1 VFQEESLLPKQAQF
15 EISAPS
21 AAGDTIRSLG
31 DGATIEA
38 RTIRKLQR
46 RLLPFLFLLYVIAF
60 VDRINIG
67 FAALTMNKELAMTS
81 QQFGFAAGVFFFGYC
96 LFEVPSNLLLHKI
109 GARIWIAR
117 ILITWGI
124 LAALTGVVHTVHHL
138 YVLRFLLGV
147 AEAGYFPGI
156 VLYLTYWFRQ
166 RDQARALALFMTA
179 LPVTSIVGAPISGL
193 ILDHAHWLVISSWR
207 WLLILEGLPAV
218 VFGVVTYFVLPN
230 RPADAKFLTSEE
242 KEWIRGSLLC
252 EERKKLEQR
261 HYSVLQAL
269 LNPRVLCLG
278 IIELGIV
285 TCSYTFSFW
294 APQLIKSLSNHYS
307 NTTVGF
313 LVMIPY
319 VVGAV
324 VMVLVSRS
332 SDRNLERRYH
342 AGIPVILG
350 GIGLLLMGV
359 FHSPI
364 AIVALLSLL
373 AIGAYGWCAPFFA
386 LPCEFLTGSAVA
398 AGVALIN
405 SIGNIGGF
413 VGPYAIGVVSGWTG
427 GIYGAFA
434 LLGIPMLLSA
444 TGLLLLPKNAR
455 AGRLVQTHSIGLSHC
470 TEVAR
475 GVGVRE

>member
-1 VFQEESLLPKQAQF
+1 MPQQVQL
-15 EISAPS
+15 EISAPF
-21 AAGDTIRSLG
+21 ATEDAIRSLG
-31 DGATIEA
+31 DSATIEA
-38 RTIRKLQR
+38 RTIRKLQL

-124 LAALTGVVHTVHHL
+124 LAALTGFVHTVHHL
-138 YVLRFLLGV
+138 YVLRFLLGL

-166 RDQARALALFMTA
+166 REQARVLALFMTA

-193 ILDHAHWLVISSWR
+193 ILDHAHWLAFSSWR

-218 VFGVVTYFVLPN
+218 LFGVLTYFVLPN
-230 RPADAKFLTSEE
+230 RPSDAKFLTTEE
-242 KEWIRGSLLC
+242 KEWLGASLRC
-252 EERKKLEQR
+252 EEEKKLLQG
-261 HYSVLQAL
+261 HYSVVQAL

-278 IIELGIV
+278 IIEMGIV
-285 TCSYTFSFW
+285 TCSYTLNFW
-294 APQLIKSLSNHYS
+294 APQLIKSLSGHYS
-307 NTTVGF
+307 NTAVG
-313 LVMIPY
+313 LMVMIPY
-319 VVGAV
+319 VLGAV

-332 SDRNLERRYH
+332 SDRKLERRYH
-342 AGIPVILG
+342 AGIPVMVG
-350 GIGLLLMGV
+350 GIALLLMGV
-359 FHSPI
+359 FHSPV

-413 VGPYAIGVVSGWTG
+413 IGPYAIGVVSGWTD

-434 LLGIPMLLSA
+434 LLGLPMLLSA
-444 TGLLLLPKNAR
+444 TGLLLLPKGASSKSVAASR
-455 AGRLVQTHSIGLSHC
+455 SHGLTRC
-470 TEVAR
+470 EVANSASMSD
-475 GVGVRE
+475 

>member
-1 VFQEESLLPKQAQF
+1 LRKQAQC
-15 EISAPS
+15 EVCAG
-21 AAGDTIRSLG
+21 AADAKIRSLCG
-31 DGATIEA
+31 SGAIDS
-38 RTIRKLQR
+38 RTIRKLQL
-46 RLLPFLFLLYVIAF
+46 RLLPFLFVLYVISF

-81 QQFGFAAGVFFFGYC
+81 QEFGFTAGVFFFGYC

-124 LAALTGVVHTVHHL
+124 LATLTGFVRTIHQL
-138 YVLRFLLGV
+138 YWLRFVLGL

-166 RDQARALALFMTA
+166 QERARALALFMTA

-193 ILDHAHWLVISSWR
+193 ILDHAYWLALSSWR

-218 VFGVVTYFVLPN
+218 LFGVLTYFVLPN

-242 KEWIRGSLLC
+242 KEWLGASLLC
-252 EERKKLEQR
+252 EEREKLERR
-261 HYSVLQAL
+261 HYSVIQAL
-269 LNPRVLCLG
+269 MNPRVLCLG
-278 IIELGIV
+278 VIELGIV
-285 TCSYTFSFW
+285 TCSYTLNFW
-294 APQLIKSLSNHYS
+294 APQLIKSLSNQYS
-307 NTTVGF
+307 NTAVGL

-342 AGIPVILG
+342 AGIPVMLG
-350 GIGLLLMGV
+350 GIGLLLMGA
-359 FHSPI
+359 FHSSV

-413 VGPYAIGVVSGWTG
+413 AGPYAIGVVSGWTG

-444 TGLLLLPKNAR
+444 TGLLLLPKR
-455 AGRLVQTHSIGLSHC
+455 ASSKSVAASRSHGLTRC
-470 TEVAR
+470 EVANSAPISD
-475 GVGVRE
+475 

>member
-1 VFQEESLLPKQAQF
+1 LPRDHEAIES
-15 EISAPS
+15 
-21 AAGDTIRSLG
+21 
-31 DGATIEA
+31 
-38 RTIRKLQR
+38 RTIRKLQL
-46 RLLPFLFLLYVIAF
+46 RLLPFLFLLYVISF

-81 QQFGFAAGVFFFGYC
+81 QQFGFAAGVFFFGYS
-96 LFEVPSNLLLHKI
+96 LFEVPSNLLLHKV

-124 LAALTGVVHTVHHL
+124 FAVMTGFVHTVGYL
-138 YVLRFLLGV
+138 FVLRFLLGL

-166 RDQARALALFMTA
+166 REQARALALFMTA

-193 ILDHAHWLVISSWR
+193 ILDHVHWLGVSSWR

-218 VFGVVTYFVLPN
+218 LFGVLTYFVLPN
-230 RPADAKFLTSEE
+230 RPSDAKFLTSEE
-242 KEWIRGSLLC
+242 KEWLSTSLLS
-252 EERKKLEQR
+252 EEKTKLEQR
-261 HYSVLQAL
+261 HFSVVQTL

-285 TCSYTFSFW
+285 TCSYTLSFW

-307 NTTVGF
+307 NTTVGI
-313 LVMIPY
+313 LLMIPY
-319 VVGAV
+319 MVGAV

-342 AGIPVILG
+342 AAIPVMLG
-350 GIGLLLMGV
+350 GIGLLLMGI
-359 FHSPI
+359 FHSPA

-386 LPCEFLTGSAVA
+386 LPCEFLAGSAMA

-413 VGPYAIGVVSGWTG
+413 VGPYAIGVASGWTG

-444 TGLLLLPKNAR
+444 TGLLLLPKR
-455 AGRLVQTHSIGLSHC
+455 AIASRLVRNHPVCLSHC
-470 TEVAR
+470 SDVA
-475 GVGVRE
+475 GGAGMCE

>member
-1 VFQEESLLPKQAQF
+1 MPRQVQF
-15 EISAPS
+15 EISSPF
-21 AAGDTIRSLG
+21 AADDTIRSLG
-31 DGATIEA
+31 DGGTIEG
-38 RTIRKLQR
+38 RTIRKLQL

-67 FAALTMNKELAMTS
+67 FAAMTMNKELAMTS

-117 ILITWGI
+117 ILISWGI
-124 LAALTGVVHTVHHL
+124 LAALTGLVHTVHHL
-138 YVLRFLLGV
+138 YVLRFLLGL

-179 LPVTSIVGAPISGL
+179 LPVTNIVGAPISGL
-193 ILDHAHWLVISSWR
+193 ILDHAHWLAISSWR

-218 VFGVVTYFVLPN
+218 LFGVVTYFVLPN

-242 KEWIRGSLLC
+242 KAWLSTSLQG
-252 EERKKLEQR
+252 EERKKLEQG
-261 HYSVLQAL
+261 HYSIVQAL

-285 TCSYTFSFW
+285 TCSYTFNFW
-294 APQLIKSLSNHYS
+294 APQLIKSLSNHYT
-307 NTTVGF
+307 NTTVGI

-324 VMVLVSRS
+324 VMVLVSHS
-332 SDRNLERRYH
+332 SDRHLERRYH
-342 AGIPVILG
+342 AAIPVILG
-350 GIGLLLMGV
+350 GIGLLLMGI
-359 FHSPI
+359 FHSPV
-364 AIVALLSLL
+364 AIVTLLSLL

-413 VGPYAIGVVSGWTG
+413 VGPYAMGVVSGWTG

-434 LLGIPMLLSA
+434 ILGIPMLLSA
-444 TGLLLLPKNAR
+444 TGLLLLPKR
-455 AGRLVQTHSIGLSHC
+455 AHASRLVRNHPDCLSHC
-470 TEVAR
+470 REVAR
-475 GVGVRE
+475 GTDVSE

>member
-1 VFQEESLLPKQAQF
+1 VPQQVQL
-15 EISAPS
+15 EISAPF
-21 AAGDTIRSLG
+21 ATEDAIRSLG
-31 DGATIEA
+31 DSATIEA
-38 RTIRKLQR
+38 RTIRKLQL

-81 QQFGFAAGVFFFGYC
+81 QEFGFAAGVFFFGYC

-124 LAALTGVVHTVHHL
+124 LAALTGFVHTVHHL
-138 YVLRFLLGV
+138 YVLRFLLGL

-166 RDQARALALFMTA
+166 REQARVLALFMTA

-193 ILDHAHWLVISSWR
+193 ILDHAHWLAFSSWR
-207 WLLILEGLPAV
+207 WLLILEGLPAIL
-218 VFGVVTYFVLPN
+218 FGLLTYFVLPN
-230 RPADAKFLTSEE
+230 RPSDAKFLTSEE
-242 KEWIRGSLLC
+242 KIWLGASLRC
-252 EERKKLEQR
+252 EEEKQLLQG
-261 HYSVLQAL
+261 HYSVVQAL

-278 IIELGIV
+278 IIEMGIV
-285 TCSYTFSFW
+285 TCSYTLNFW
-294 APQLIKSLSNHYS
+294 APQLIKSLSGHYS
-307 NTTVGF
+307 NTAVG
-313 LVMIPY
+313 LMVMIPY
-319 VVGAV
+319 VLGAV

-332 SDRNLERRYH
+332 SDRKLERRYH
-342 AGIPVILG
+342 AGIPVMVG
-350 GIGLLLMGV
+350 GIALLLMGV
-359 FHSPI
+359 FHSPV

-413 VGPYAIGVVSGWTG
+413 IGPYAIGVVSGWTG

-434 LLGIPMLLSA
+434 LLGLPMLLSA
-444 TGLLLLPKNAR
+444 TGLLLLPKGASSESVVASR
-455 AGRLVQTHSIGLSHC
+455 SHGLTRC
-470 TEVAR
+470 EVANSASMSD
-475 GVGVRE
+475 

>member
-1 VFQEESLLPKQAQF
+1 
-15 EISAPS
+15 
-21 AAGDTIRSLG
+21 
-31 DGATIEA
+31 
-38 RTIRKLQR
+38 
-46 RLLPFLFLLYVIAF
+46 
-60 VDRINIG
+60 
-67 FAALTMNKELAMTS
+67 
-81 QQFGFAAGVFFFGYC
+81 
-96 LFEVPSNLLLHKI
+96 
-109 GARIWIAR
+109 
-117 ILITWGI
+117 
-124 LAALTGVVHTVHHL
+124 
-138 YVLRFLLGV
+138 
-147 AEAGYFPGI
+147 
-156 VLYLTYWFRQ
+156 
-166 RDQARALALFMTA
+166 
-179 LPVTSIVGAPISGL
+179 
-193 ILDHAHWLVISSWR
+193 LDHAHWLAISSWR

-218 VFGVVTYFVLPN
+218 LFGVVTYFVLPN

-294 APQLIKSLSNHYS
+294 APQLIKSLSDHYS

-359 FHSPI
+359 FHSPV
-364 AIVALLSLL
+364 AI
-373 AIGAYGWCAPFFA
+373 
-386 LPCEFLTGSAVA
+386 
-398 AGVALIN
+398 
-405 SIGNIGGF
+405 
-413 VGPYAIGVVSGWTG
+413 
-427 GIYGAFA
+427 
-434 LLGIPMLLSA
+434 
-444 TGLLLLPKNAR
+444 
-455 AGRLVQTHSIGLSHC
+455 
-470 TEVAR
+470 
-475 GVGVRE
+475 

>member
-1 VFQEESLLPKQAQF
+1 VPQQVQL
-15 EISAPS
+15 EISAPF
-21 AAGDTIRSLG
+21 ATEDAIRSLG
-31 DGATIEA
+31 DSATIEA
-38 RTIRKLQR
+38 RTIRKLQL

-81 QQFGFAAGVFFFGYC
+81 QEFGFAAGVFFFGYC

-124 LAALTGVVHTVHHL
+124 LAALTGFVHTVHHL
-138 YVLRFLLGV
+138 YVLRFLLGL

-166 RDQARALALFMTA
+166 REQARVLALFMTA

-193 ILDHAHWLVISSWR
+193 ILDHAHWLAFSSWR
-207 WLLILEGLPAV
+207 WLLILEGLPAIL
-218 VFGVVTYFVLPN
+218 FGLLTYFVLPN
-230 RPADAKFLTSEE
+230 RPSDAKFLTSEE
-242 KEWIRGSLLC
+242 KIWLGASLRC
-252 EERKKLEQR
+252 EEEKKLLQG
-261 HYSVLQAL
+261 HYSVVQAL

-278 IIELGIV
+278 IIEMGIV
-285 TCSYTFSFW
+285 TCSYTLNFW
-294 APQLIKSLSNHYS
+294 APQLIKSLSGHYS
-307 NTTVGF
+307 NTAVG
-313 LVMIPY
+313 LMVMIPY
-319 VVGAV
+319 VLGAV

-332 SDRNLERRYH
+332 SDRKLERRYH
-342 AGIPVILG
+342 AGIPVMVG
-350 GIGLLLMGV
+350 GIALLLMGV
-359 FHSPI
+359 FHSPV

-413 VGPYAIGVVSGWTG
+413 IGPYAIGVVSGWTG

-434 LLGIPMLLSA
+434 LLGLPMLLSA
-444 TGLLLLPKNAR
+444 TGLLLLPKGASSESVVASR
-455 AGRLVQTHSIGLSHC
+455 SHGLTRC
-470 TEVAR
+470 EVANSASMSD
-475 GVGVRE
+475 

>member
-1 VFQEESLLPKQAQF
+1 LRQEAQV
-15 EISAPS
+15 EIN
-21 AAGDTIRSLG
+21 AAAVAVGKIRPRRDLG
-31 DGATIEA
+31 AIEV
-38 RTIRKLQR
+38 RTIRKLQL

-124 LAALTGVVHTVHHL
+124 LAALTGFVRTAHHL
-138 YVLRFLLGV
+138 YVLRFLLGL

-166 RDQARALALFMTA
+166 REQARALALFMTA

-193 ILDHAHWLVISSWR
+193 ILDHAHWLAISSWR

-218 VFGVVTYFVLPN
+218 LFGVLTYFVLPN
-230 RPADAKFLTSEE
+230 RPSEAKFLTSEE
-242 KEWIRGSLLC
+242 KAWLSTSLQC
-252 EERKKLEQR
+252 EERKKLEQG

-278 IIELGIV
+278 MIELGIV

-294 APQLIKSLSNHYS
+294 APQLIKSLSYHYS
-307 NTTVGF
+307 NTTVGL

-342 AGIPVILG
+342 AAIPVMLG
-350 GIGLLLMGV
+350 GIGLLLIGM
-359 FHSPI
+359 FHSPV
-364 AIVALLSLL
+364 AIIALLSLL
-373 AIGAYGWCAPFFA
+373 AIGAYSWCAPFFA

-413 VGPYAIGVVSGWTG
+413 VGPYAIGVVSGWTR

-444 TGLLLLPKNAR
+444 SGLLLLPKNAH
-455 AGRLVQTHSIGLSHC
+455 ASRLVRNHSVGLSHC

-475 GVGVRE
+475 SIGMSE

>member
-1 VFQEESLLPKQAQF
+1 MPKQGQF
-15 EISAPS
+15 ETS
-21 AAGDTIRSLG
+21 AAAVGGGTVRLPYDR
-31 DGATIEA
+31 GAIES
-38 RTIRKLQR
+38 RIIRKLQL
-46 RLLPFLFLLYVIAF
+46 RLLPFLFLLYVISF

-124 LAALTGVVHTVHHL
+124 LAALTGIVRTVHYL
-138 YVLRFLLGV
+138 YVLRFLLGL

-166 RDQARALALFMTA
+166 REQARAIALFMTA

-193 ILDHAHWLVISSWR
+193 ILDHAHWLGLSSWR

-218 VFGVVTYFVLPN
+218 LFGVLTYFVLPN
-230 RPADAKFLTSEE
+230 RPTDAKFLTSEE
-242 KEWIRGSLLC
+242 KEWLSASLLS
-252 EERKKLEQR
+252 EEKKKLVEQR
-261 HYSVLQAL
+261 HHSVVQAL
-269 LNPRVLCLG
+269 LSPRVVCLG

-285 TCSYTFSFW
+285 TCSYTLSFW

-307 NTTVGF
+307 NTTVGI

-332 SDRNLERRYH
+332 SDMKMERRYH
-342 AGIPVILG
+342 AAVPVMLG
-350 GIGLLLMGV
+350 GIGLLLMGI
-359 FHSPI
+359 FHSPV

-373 AIGAYGWCAPFFA
+373 AIGAYSWCAPFFA

-413 VGPYAIGVVSGWTG
+413 IGPYAIGVVTGWTG
-427 GIYGAFA
+427 GIYSAFA
-434 LLGIPMLLSA
+434 FLGIPMLLSA
-444 TGLLLLPKNAR
+444 TGLLLLPKRANASR
-455 AGRLVQTHSIGLSHC
+455 SARNHAVGLGHC

-475 GVGVRE
+475 GIGVCE